1 MSNFIKLKD
10 RYNDVEIIN
19 VQYITRIHQESMGT
33 VKLPYVT
40 VELASGN
47 CISLTS
53 AEAQKIYNIIGM
65 SL

>member
-1 MSNFIKLKD
+1 
-10 RYNDVEIIN
+10 
-19 VQYITRIHQESMGT
+19 MGT

-47 CISLTS
+47 CISLTT
-53 AEAQKIYNIIGM
+53 AEAQKIYNAIGM